1 MIRGGPKVIP
11 PDLSRKTPTHHF
23 LACLAA
29 GDLELLHP
37 AIPELLHP
45 TTQTGSCWWRLVV
58 SLLRDLGKSSVDG
71 SADGSLMS
79 QQNATQ
85 RLLCSFFLFSALYY

>member
-1 MIRGGPKVIP
+1 M
-11 PDLSRKTPTHHF
+11 T
-23 LACLAA
+23 LA
-29 GDLELLHP
+29 
-37 AIPELLHP
+37 
-45 TTQTGSCWWRLVV
+45 GSCWWRLVV

-85 RLLCSFFLFSALYY
+85 RLLCSFFFVFSLVLLEIFK